1 MSERFLINGKK
12 VALKSLEYNSKDN
25 QIMAMRNWFFQ
36 NYEDPVHACPYN
48 SREGGYAYIFG
59 GPYDADEE
67 LQGKFGGFV
76 RDDIIQELADE
87 LQSEGIEWSGNS
99 NNPDWYE
106 DDVYDAVISSD
117 SPFTKFVGNIEG
129 IKALANADIKGESK
143 DHLLSLLYVNVI
155 TALETLYVELFINS
169 IEKDESY
176 ISEYIEK
183 GKSEFKVSK
192 EIAALPFKG
201 ESIEKVKMELLK
213 SITEHLISSSWH
225 SPDRV
230 LKRFKATFGINWRK
244 EWSVSVDEIEIATL
258 KRNHLVHRGGKDKE
272 GKIVL
277 INKEDLDELLTNAMT
292 VGENLNSSLNEALG
306 VDSSIEDTGPIWEE
320 SDF

>member
-1 MSERFLINGKK
+1 MPERFLINGRKISINS
-12 VALKSLEYNSKDN
+12 LKYNSKEN
-25 QIMAMRNWFFQ
+25 QIVAMRNWFFQ
-36 NYEDPVHACPYN
+36 NYEDPVNACPYN

-67 LQGKFGGFV
+67 LHGQFGGYV

-87 LQSEGIEWSGNS
+87 IQEEGIEWSGNS

-106 DDVYDAVISSD
+106 DDVYDAVISSE
-117 SPFTKFVGNIEG
+117 SPFDKFVEKIEG
-129 IKALANADIKGESK
+129 IKALANEELKGESK
-143 DHLLSLLYVNVI
+143 DHLLSLLYINVI
-155 TALETLYVELFINS
+155 TTLETFYVELFISS
-169 IEKDESY
+169 IDKDDSY

-183 GKSEFKVSK
+183 GKSDFKVSK

-201 ESIEKVKMELLK
+201 ESIEKLKMELLK
-213 SITEHLISSSWH
+213 AIKEHLISSSWH

-244 EWSVSVDEIEIATL
+244 DWSVDEIEIATL

-272 GKIVL
+272 GNPVVITSD
-277 INKEDLDELLTNAMT
+277 DLDELLAHALDI
-292 VGENLNSSLNEALG
+292 GGNLNSSLEIALG
-306 VDSSIEDTGPIWEE
+306 INSTVEDTEPLWDEA
-320 SDF
+320 DF